1 MLPSSEEVE
10 TALSAV
16 PTRAILH
23 RPACGRSNW
32 ILDWLLGNCSRVSAT
47 LPSHAFREGLPTI
60 HEVRIL
66 SWCCLDSCSA
76 PRYTLRLSAQILGA
90 RSMVRPKRVPP
101 MCTASFE
108 QGGHQQTEKVGSK
121 YLSIECSTYVSEALI
136 RSKDYTNARQRL
148 ELDLAQSEKLGL
160 RMQTARIHYLL
171 GT

>member
-32 ILDWLLGNCSRVSAT
+32 ILDWLLGDCSRMSAT

-66 SWCCLDSCSA
+66 RILTGSWCCLDSCSV
-76 PRYTLRLSAQILGA
+76 PGYTLPLPGQMLGA
-90 RSMVRPKRVPP
+90 RPMVGPKRVPP
-101 MCTASFE
+101 
-108 QGGHQQTEKVGSK
+108 
-121 YLSIECSTYVSEALI
+121 I
-136 RSKDYTNARQRL
+136 
-148 ELDLAQSEKLGL
+148 
-160 RMQTARIHYLL
+160 
-171 GT
+171 